1 MSGPQTEVWVAEDI
15 LEAHRNHYGSSTIPS
30 EAFVPVLLLARL
42 EEIQAAAI
50 DILQELR
57 RPPEH
62 RWEPLR

>member
-1 MSGPQTEVWVAEDI
+1 MSEPQTEVWIAEDI
-15 LEAHRNHYGSSTIPS
+15 LEAHRDHYGTSTIPA

-57 RPPEH
+57 RTPDH